1 MRPAYR
7 WQAPESESPY
17 DVGMPAD
24 EIANRKRALRA
35 ELRERRRN
43 KPFVTTQRET
53 EQLTERLQALV
64 TGLRATS
71 LSAYLSAPSEPNTRP
86 FLNWARQAGIRT
98 LLPISRVDG
107 LLDWT
112 TGDGESEVVSHLG
125 WPEAAGE
132 LLGPMAID
140 EVDVILVPAAS
151 VDVSGMRLGWGK
163 GYFDKMLGSMG
174 KCPPVFAVLF
184 DDELVDEVPRE
195 RHDEPVDGVV
205 TPRRIVPLSKRA
217 RALGLPD
224 AQGLPEA
231 S

>member
-1 MRPAYR
+1 
-7 WQAPESESPY
+7 
-17 DVGMPAD
+17 MPAD
-24 EIANRKRALRA
+24 EIANQKRALRA

-43 KPFVTTQRET
+43 KPLVTMERESA
-53 EQLTERLQALV
+53 QLTERLTALV
-64 TGLRATS
+64 SALHATS
-71 LSAYLSAPSEPNTRP
+71 ISAYLSSPTEPNVRP
-86 FLNWARQAGIRT
+86 FLNWARDAGIRT

-112 TGDGESEVVSHLG
+112 TGDGETEELGHLG
-125 WPEAAGE
+125 VPEAVGE

-140 EVDVILVPAAS
+140 EMDLILVPAAS
-151 VDVSGMRLGWGK
+151 VDESGMRLGWGK

-205 TPRRIVPLSKRA
+205 TPSRIVPLSKRA
-217 RALGLPD
+217 RGL
-224 AQGLPEA
+224 GLPEA
-231 S
+231 

>member
-1 MRPAYR
+1 MPA
-7 WQAPESESPY
+7 
-17 DVGMPAD
+17 PAD
-24 EIANRKRALRA
+24 EIAHQKRALRA

-43 KPFVTTQRET
+43 KPLVTVERET
-53 EQLTERLQALV
+53 AGLTDRLRSLSAALH
-64 TGLRATS
+64 ASS

-86 FLNWARQAGIRT
+86 FLNWARDAGIRT
-98 LLPISRVDG
+98 LLPISRLDG

-112 TGDGESEVVSHLG
+112 TGDGETEALGHLG
-125 WPEAAGE
+125 VPEAVGE

-140 EVDVILVPAAS
+140 EVDLILVPAAS
-151 VDVSGMRLGWGK
+151 VDASGMRLGWGK

-217 RALGLPD
+217 KGLGLP
-224 AQGLPEA
+224 A

>member
-1 MRPAYR
+1 
-7 WQAPESESPY
+7 
-17 DVGMPAD
+17 MPAD

-43 KPFVTTQRET
+43 KSVVVQDRET
-53 EQLTERLQALV
+53 AGVTARLQAL
-64 TGLRATS
+64 TAALGAGS

-86 FLNWARQAGIRT
+86 FLNWARAAGIRT
-98 LLPISRVDG
+98 LLPISRQDG

-112 TGDGESEVVSHLG
+112 TGDGETEGVSHLG
-125 WPEAAGE
+125 WPEAVGE
-132 LLGPMAID
+132 LLGPMAIND
-140 EVDVILVPAAS
+140 VDVILVPAAS
-151 VDVSGMRLGWGK
+151 VDATGMRLGWGK
-163 GYFDKMLGSMG
+163 GYFDKTLGSMG

-205 TPRRIVPLSKRA
+205 TPTRIVPLSKRA
-217 RALGLPD
+217 RSLGLP
-224 AQGLPEA
+224 A